1 MLLALLASCFACFV
15 LCLRKVRGQFAEI
28 SRKIRGNFAES
39 SRKIRGKIAGSSR
52 KVRGNIAE
60 SSRKVR
66 PKTQAKKTGVHTTIF
81 HHCMRRRTTDTCT
94 HHNLFCLHR
103 ITNLSCTNCLAGNA
117 RTRRPLRA
125 SRRSSWADP
134 TTARTSAIA
143 TQGTR
148 PQEARS
154 QLALVKHRLDGLLDE
169 TLRVLLVFDDRL
181 VAGTCSRTCSTSR
194 SDGHEAHK
202 GCVASSET
210 LRRVSPPT
218 QGHRHEAV

>member
-1 MLLALLASCFACFV
+1 MSAATSTHKSTRPFS
-15 LCLRKVRGQFAEI
+15 I
-28 SRKIRGNFAES
+28 
-39 SRKIRGKIAGSSR
+39 IAR
-52 KVRGNIAE
+52 DDAQQ
-60 SSRKVR
+60 
-66 PKTQAKKTGVHTTIF
+66 THAHTTI
-81 HHCMRRRTTDTCT
+81 
-94 HHNLFCLHR
+94 FCLHR

-210 LRRVSPPT
+210 LRRVSPPS
-218 QGHRHEAV
+218 QGTGRRSPGTRKCPAAREPSAAC

>member
-1 MLLALLASCFACFV
+1 MSEATSTHTSPHDHFPLLHATA
-15 LCLRKVRGQFAEI
+15 RNR
-28 SRKIRGNFAES
+28 
-39 SRKIRGKIAGSSR
+39 
-52 KVRGNIAE
+52 
-60 SSRKVR
+60 
-66 PKTQAKKTGVHTTIF
+66 HMTTPY
-81 HHCMRRRTTDTCT
+81 
-94 HHNLFCLHR
+94 LFCLHR

-181 VAGTCSRTCSTSR
+181 VAGTCSRTCSTSS
-194 SDGHEAHK
+194 SDGHQAHK
-202 GCVASSET
+202 GEA
-210 LRRVSPPT
+210 RRRNLAWLSRT
-218 QGHRHEAV
+218 GGGGCIT